1 MSNPHRLRILCEL
14 HGGELTVGD
23 LQHRIGISQSNLS
36 QQLARLR
43 EAKLVTTRRESQK
56 IFYTL
61 ASEEVVQV
69 IHVRMDWK
77 EIVSTVAPGLA
88 TALGGPMAGVAVRG
102 IASALL
108 GAEDAGQTDVEQAI
122 LRASPTD
129 LRKLKQA
136 ELEFRQ
142 HMKELEIDLQ
152 ALHAAD
158 RESARSRQVQ
168 TGDQMPAF
176 IAFAALGGFFGI
188 LAAMIFVDLPSGS
201 EAPLNVM
208 LGALGSLVVAIG
220 NYYFGSSA
228 GSSAKNALI
237 ENLLSSHNFQPP
249 GK

>member
-1 MSNPHRLRILCEL
+1 MN
-14 HGGELTVGD
+14 
-23 LQHRIGISQSNLS
+23 
-36 QQLARLR
+36 
-43 EAKLVTTRRESQK
+43 
-56 IFYTL
+56 
-61 ASEEVVQV
+61 
-69 IHVRMDWK
+69 WK

-108 GAEDAGQTDVEQAI
+108 GTEDAGQTDVEQAV
-122 LRASPTD
+122 LRASPED

-158 RESARSRQVQ
+158 RASARSRQVK

-188 LAAMIFVDLPSGS
+188 LTAMIFVDLPPGS

-228 GSSAKNALI
+228 GSSAKNVLI
-237 ENLLSSHNFQPP
+237 ENLLGSHSFQPP

>member
-1 MSNPHRLRILCEL
+1 
-14 HGGELTVGD
+14 
-23 LQHRIGISQSNLS
+23 
-36 QQLARLR
+36 
-43 EAKLVTTRRESQK
+43 
-56 IFYTL
+56 
-61 ASEEVVQV
+61 
-69 IHVRMDWK
+69 MDWK

-108 GAEDAGQTDVEQAI
+108 GTEDAGQTDVEQAV
-122 LRASPTD
+122 LRASPED

-142 HMKELEIDLQ
+142 QMKELEIDLQ

-158 RESARSRQVQ
+158 RESARSRQVK
-168 TGDQMPAF
+168 TGDQMPAL
-176 IAFAALGGFFGI
+176 IAFAALAGFFGI
-188 LAAMIFVDLPSGS
+188 LAAMIFVDLPPGS

-228 GSSAKNALI
+228 GSSAKNVLI
-237 ENLLSSHNFQPP
+237 ENLLGAGTYQSP
-249 GK
+249 GN